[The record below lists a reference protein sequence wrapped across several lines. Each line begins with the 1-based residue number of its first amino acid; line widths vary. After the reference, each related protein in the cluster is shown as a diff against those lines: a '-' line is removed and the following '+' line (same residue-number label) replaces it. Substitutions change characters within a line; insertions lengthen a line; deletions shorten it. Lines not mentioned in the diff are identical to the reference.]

1 MPKKAN
7 KYYLHRKAYIL
18 FVFYIFAALKE
29 LEHDDYE

>member
-7 KYYLHRKAYIL
+7 KYYLLRNVHIL